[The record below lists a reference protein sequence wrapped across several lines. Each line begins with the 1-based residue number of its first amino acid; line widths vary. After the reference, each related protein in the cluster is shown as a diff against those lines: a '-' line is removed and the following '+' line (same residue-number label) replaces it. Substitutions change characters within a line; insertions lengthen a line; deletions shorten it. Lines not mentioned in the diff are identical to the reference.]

1 MRIYLDSIGCRLNQA
16 EIEMYARQFR
26 SAGHSLVATPDNA
39 DLAVINTCTV
49 TSSADADSRK
59 SIRRAALAGVGK
71 VVVTGC
77 WVTMHPEEA
86 RALIGDNT
94 IVQNREK
101 DNLVELVVESSDLS
115 FDLEPL
121 QREIIPG
128 KRSRTRAFI
137 KAQDGCDNRCTF
149 CITTIARGSLQSKK
163 IDDLIFEINS
173 LTSESIDESR
183 TSVREIVLTGVHLGA
198 WGKDLMNPLTLKD
211 LISAILN
218 NTTVPRIRL
227 SSLEPWDL
235 DDDFFN
241 LWVNPRMCRHLHLPL
256 QSGYAATIRRMAR
269 KTSLKAYGEL
279 IQEARTAI
287 PGVAITTDII
297 TGFPGETE
305 SEFAESIEFVR
316 KMHFAGGH
324 VFTYSERP
332 GTAAAKMPNPI
343 EVPIR
348 KKRNSEIRVVLKE
361 SQKDYQK
368 RFSGS
373 VLDVLWENCEQVGEG
388 EWLLSGLSDNYLRI
402 FSKSEQ
408 NLWNQI
414 SRVKVL
420 GVSDG
425 GIKGVLCK

>member
-1 MRIYLDSIGCRLNQA
+1 
-16 EIEMYARQFR
+16 
-26 SAGHSLVATPDNA
+26 
-39 DLAVINTCTV
+39 VINTCTV
-49 TSSADADSRK
+49 TASADADSRK
-59 SIRRAALAGVGK
+59 SIRRAALAGVDK

-86 RALIGDNT
+86 RTLIGDNT

-101 DNLVELVVESSDLS
+101 DNLVELVVENSDLS

-149 CITTIARGSLQSKK
+149 CITTIARGSAQSKK

-173 LTSESIDESR
+173 LTSESINESR
-183 TSVREIVLTGVHLGA
+183 TPVREIVLTGVHLGA
-198 WGKDLMNPLTLKD
+198 WGKDLISPLTLKD

-256 QSGYAATIRRMAR
+256 QSGCAATLRRMAR
-269 KTSLKAYGEL
+269 KTSLKSYREL
-279 IQEARTAI
+279 IQKARTAI

-305 SEFAESIEFVR
+305 REFAESIEFVR

-324 VFTYSERP
+324 VFTYSERS

-348 KKRNSEIRVVLKE
+348 KNRNSEMRAVLKE
-361 SQKDYQK
+361 SQKDYQN

-373 VLDVLWENCEQVGEG
+373 FLDVLWESSEQVGEG
-388 EWLLSGLSDNYLRI
+388 EWLLSGLTDNYLRI

-414 SRVKVL
+414 SRVQVM
-420 GVSDG
+420 GVSDA